1 MSSSKPLLLV
11 GLIRIPDHKLILPLQ
26 TIFIMT
32 VKHFR
37 LLKVNLERIN
47 LKVQKRCLVIYKDP

>member
-1 MSSSKPLLLV
+1 MSSREPLLLV

-47 LKVQKRCLVIYKDP
+47 LKVQK